1 MWKSICSVK
10 WYIYTY
16 SAAFDTINH
25 EILLHRLSLSF
36 GFSGVALRWFTSY
49 LSLRTQSVKVN
60 DTLSKAVPLIYGVP
74 QGSVLGPI
82 LFTLYT
88 TPLSEVIQSFKGVSH
103 HLYADDTQIYTSL
116 TPRNANS
123 NLTALQKCVAAA
135 QSWMTENRLKL
146 NPDKTEFLLI
156 GTPAKRDA
164 FEQYFPLDIL
174 GSPVSPCKSAR
185 NLGVLFDSG
194 FTFSNHISAISRA
207 CYANI
212 RILSRVRRYLSFKA
226 SKMLASALVSSRLD
240 YCNSLLASCTG
251 KDLRRLQIL
260 QNILCRVVC
269 RLPWRARVSSSMKS
283 LHWLPIRFRINFKIS
298 VIVYKTLQSGEP
310 KYLKNSF
317 TLMQVPK
324 ILGEVIRIRNFLSLS
339 ILTVNYILPP
349 TNCPTV
355 LHTLP
360 PDFGTICHSIW
371 DQLKPWLLFVR
382 TSKHTCSLWHTRLDN
397 LLCLFCRFKLRWLLL
412 FMDWWMIFGFCFLR
426 LRIWAVLHKIKRYKN
441 LFIYLVVLY
450 LF

>member
-1 MWKSICSVK
+1 
-10 WYIYTY
+10 
-16 SAAFDTINH
+16 
-25 EILLHRLSLSF
+25 
-36 GFSGVALRWFTSY
+36 
-49 LSLRTQSVKVN
+49 
-60 DTLSKAVPLIYGVP
+60 
-74 QGSVLGPI
+74 
-82 LFTLYT
+82 
-88 TPLSEVIQSFKGVSH
+88 
-103 HLYADDTQIYTSL
+103 
-116 TPRNANS
+116 
-123 NLTALQKCVAAA
+123 
-135 QSWMTENRLKL
+135 MTENRLKL

-310 KYLKNSF
+310 KYLKEFLHPYASSKNTRRSNPDKKFLITFNFDRKLHSSTHQLSHSF
-317 TLMQVPK
+317 AYSAPRLWNDLPFDLRSAETLASF
-324 ILGEVIRIRNFLSLS
+324 R
-339 ILTVNYILPP
+339 
-349 TNCPTV
+349 
-355 LHTLP
+355 
-360 PDFGTICHSIW
+360 
-371 DQLKPWLLFVR
+371 
-382 TSKHTCSLWHTRLDN
+382 
-397 LLCLFCRFKLRWLLL
+397 
-412 FMDWWMIFGFCFLR
+412 
-426 LRIWAVLHKIKRYKN
+426 KN
-441 LFIYLVVLY
+441 LKTH
-450 LF
+450 LFSVAYPPG

>member
-1 MWKSICSVK
+1 MLERIVASQLNQHLKINNLVNPLQSAYKTAHSTESALLKVKSDIHISIAKGEC
-10 WYIYTY
+10 IALTLLDL

-25 EILLHRLSLSF
+25 EILLHRLSLCF

-310 KYLKNSF
+310 KYLKEFLHPYASSKNTRRSNPDKKFLITFNFDRKLHSSTHQLSHSF
-317 TLMQVPK
+317 AYSAPRLWNDLPFDLRSAETLASF
-324 ILGEVIRIRNFLSLS
+324 R
-339 ILTVNYILPP
+339 
-349 TNCPTV
+349 
-355 LHTLP
+355 
-360 PDFGTICHSIW
+360 
-371 DQLKPWLLFVR
+371 
-382 TSKHTCSLWHTRLDN
+382 
-397 LLCLFCRFKLRWLLL
+397 
-412 FMDWWMIFGFCFLR
+412 
-426 LRIWAVLHKIKRYKN
+426 KN
-441 LFIYLVVLY
+441 LKTH
-450 LF
+450 LFSVAYPPG